1 MGLAGTPHCAA
12 MCGAPCAALTGRRS
26 PGSIVAFQLARVASY
41 AIGGAVAAASM
52 GALASLSQLSPAI
65 RPLWTLLLSLIHIS
79 MCIRDRRGDVI
90 IEPAQ
95 ARWVAIAVRVPPQTA
110 AAAGPGSHVVH
121 FHIERVQETAG
132 DSSATLQERS
142 TFMVPR

>member
-1 MGLAGTPHCAA
+1 
-12 MCGAPCAALTGRRS
+12 
-26 PGSIVAFQLARVASY
+26 
-41 AIGGAVAAASM
+41 
-52 GALASLSQLSPAI
+52 
-65 RPLWTLLLSLIHIS
+65 
-79 MCIRDRRGDVI
+79 MCIRDRFASIWARKPFKVDVVRDRGVMARVVDDGWVENVYRLQIMNVTESVQRYRLAAAGLQQMATDLRGDVI